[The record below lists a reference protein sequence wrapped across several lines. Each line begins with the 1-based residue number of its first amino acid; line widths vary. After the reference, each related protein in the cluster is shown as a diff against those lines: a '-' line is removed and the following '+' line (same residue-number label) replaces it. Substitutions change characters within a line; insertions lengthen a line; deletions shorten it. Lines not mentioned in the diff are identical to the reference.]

1 MGEPDCRIGCSLVIK
16 RASYWV
22 IRKIRMIAD
31 YQFSAGTGS
40 CLFPN
45 EIDTS
50 ISRKTGKV
58 KEIWGGDNHIATLKP
73 KSGTFSLSLEGAR
86 RLLHKHGSPWT
97 TVMSEFASPISKG
110 GNVFARH
117 IVEADEGIRAGN
129 EVIVLSED
137 SSLLAVGHSLLS
149 GDEAKRFKRGIA
161 IKVRRGVNA
170 RDVSKNGS

>member
-1 MGEPDCRIGCSLVIK
+1 
-16 RASYWV
+16 
-22 IRKIRMIAD
+22 MIAD
-31 YQFSAGTGS
+31 YQFSGGTGS
-40 CLFPN
+40 CLFSN
-45 EIDTS
+45 EIDSS

-58 KEIWGGDNHIATLKP
+58 KEIREGGNYIATLNP

-86 RLLHKHGSPWT
+86 RLLHKHGIPRA
-97 TVMSEFASPISKG
+97 TVMSEFASLISKG
-110 GNVFARH
+110 GNVFAKH
-117 IVEADEGIRAGN
+117 IIEADEGIRAGN

-170 RDVSKNGS
+170 NDVSKNGS